1 MITLLKRMS
10 HRSDDSK
17 PANISLQV
25 VSGFTN
31 KVSPWRQARKADDRR
46 SIVLIV
52 FLKNKINIFK
62 ETRLDSDNVKEKSD
76 RSAKNRKKSEFV
88 K

>member
-1 MITLLKRMS
+1 
-10 HRSDDSK
+10 
-17 PANISLQV
+17 
-25 VSGFTN
+25 
-31 KVSPWRQARKADDRR
+31 VSPWRQARKADDRR

-52 FLKNKINIFK
+52 FLKNKINILK